1 MEQNTIAVIWD
12 FDKTLIPGYM
22 QDPLF
27 EKYGVD
33 SEQFWKEV
41 NSLPEKY
48 QKRGI
53 RVGKDTIYLNH
64 ILTCVQQ
71 GIFKDL
77 SNSILNNLGEQLEF
91 YN

>member
-12 FDKTLIPGYM
+12 FAKTLIPGYM

-53 RVGKDTIYLNH
+53 RV
-64 ILTCVQQ
+64 
-71 GIFKDL
+71 
-77 SNSILNNLGEQLEF
+77 ERR
-91 YN
+91 